1 MQIKFN
7 HLVANAAIIHV
18 ADGNE
23 REVLRSIQPRD
34 GDVTDVPPNHPRHV
48 IVTDKRAK
56 SKGASV
62 EWVVCDHTRLSLC
75 WLLTHGRERTTMH
88 EHLAEL

>member
-62 EWVVCDHTRLSLC
+62 EWVVCDHTRLKNNIAIP
-75 WLLTHGRERTTMH
+75 GRAN
-88 EHLAEL
+88 LAEAGCES